1 MTTFDEPA
9 RLASLHAAQGR
20 AEALFAAIEA
30 GGLVRAGVLESALSD
45 EIHAL
50 AAEKFGVEAHWHKR
64 VVRAGANTVTTYHD
78 DPPDLRIAADDI
90 LFLDFGP
97 VFDDWEADYGRTF
110 VLGDDPVKQALR
122 RDLGAVWAE
131 LRAFY
136 EADPDITGEQLYAEA
151 HRAAQRRGWT
161 FGGNIAG
168 HLVGEFPHTAFPGE
182 RSVSLIAPGNDT
194 RMRDRD
200 ADGRERYWIL
210 EVHLVEPGGT
220 FGGFCEEL
228 LSR

>member
-9 RLASLHAAQGR
+9 RLASLYAAQAR

-30 GGLVRAGVLESALSD
+30 AGMVRAGLLESALSD

-50 AAEKFGVEAHWHKR
+50 AAEQFGVEAHWHRKI
-64 VVRAGANTVTTYHD
+64 VRTGANTVATFHD
-78 DPPDLRIAADDI
+78 PTLDLMIAEGDI

-122 RDLGAVWAE
+122 RDLGAVWTD
-131 LRAFY
+131 LREVY
-136 EADPDITGEQLYAEA
+136 EADPNITGERLYAEA
-151 HRAAQRRGWT
+151 HRSAERRGWK

-168 HLVGEFPHTAFPGE
+168 RLVGEFPHTAFPGE
-182 RSVSLIAPGNDT
+182 RSVSLVAPGNDT
-194 RMRDRD
+194 RMRDTD

-210 EVHLVEPGGT
+210 EVHLVEPQGR
-220 FGGFCEEL
+220 FGGFTEEL

>member
-1 MTTFDEPA
+1 MNFDEPA
-9 RLASLHAAQGR
+9 RLAGLHAAQAR

-30 GGLVRAGVLESALSD
+30 SGMVRPGVLESTLSD

-50 AAEKFGVEAHWHKR
+50 AAERFGVEAHWHRKI
-64 VVRAGANTVTTYHD
+64 VRTGANTVATFHD
-78 DPPDLRIAADDI
+78 PTEDLMIADDDI

-122 RDLGAVWAE
+122 RDLPVVWAE
-131 LRAFY
+131 LRDFY
-136 EADPDITGEQLYAEA
+136 EAHPDITGEQLYGEA
-151 HRAAQRRGWT
+151 HRAAERSCWI
-161 FGGNIAG
+161 FGGQIAG

>member
-9 RLASLHAAQGR
+9 RLASLYAAQ
-20 AEALFAAIEA
+20 AQAQALFAGIEA
-30 GGLVRAGVLESALSD
+30 AGLIRAGVLESVLSN

-50 AAEKFGVEAHWHKR
+50 AAEQFGVQAHWHRKI
-64 VVRAGANTVTTYHD
+64 VRTGANTVATFHD
-78 DPPDLRIAADDI
+78 PTPDLTIAADDI

-97 VFDDWEADYGRTF
+97 VFDNWEADFGRTF
-110 VLGDDPVKQALR
+110 VLGDDRVKQALR
-122 RDLGAVWAE
+122 RDLGVVWTE
-131 LRAFY
+131 LRDVY
-136 EADPDITGEQLYAEA
+136 EAHPDITGEQLYAEA
-151 HRAAQRRGWT
+151 HRAAERRGWI
-161 FGGNIAG
+161 FGGQIAG

-182 RSVSLIAPGNDT
+182 RSVSLIAPGNDM

-210 EVHLVEPGGT
+210 EVHLVEPQGR
-220 FGGFCEEL
+220 FGAFSEEL

>member
-1 MTTFDEPA
+1 MTAFDEPA
-9 RLASLHAAQGR
+9 RLASLYAAQGR

-30 GGLVRAGVLESALSD
+30 RGLVRAGVLESELSD

-50 AAEKFGVEAHWHKR
+50 AAEAFGVSAHWHRKI
-64 VVRAGANTVTTYHD
+64 VRTGANTVATFHD
-78 DPPDLRIAADDI
+78 PTPDLRIAPDDI

-110 VLGDDPVKQALR
+110 VLGDDPVKLALR
-122 RDLGAVWAE
+122 RDLAVVRDE
-131 LRAFY
+131 LKAVFEARA
-136 EADPDITGEQLYAEA
+136 DITGAELYAQA
-151 HRAAQRRGWT
+151 HAAAARHGWK

-182 RSVSLIAPGNDT
+182 RSVSLVAPGNDT

-210 EVHLVEPGGT
+210 EVHLVEPQGR
-220 FGGFCEEL
+220 FGGFAEEL

>member
-1 MTTFDEPA
+1 MTTFNEHA
-9 RLASLHAAQGR
+9 RLAGLYAAQAQ

-30 GGLVRAGVLESALSD
+30 AGLVRPGVLESALSD

-50 AAEKFGVEAHWHKR
+50 AAEQFGVEAHWHRKI
-64 VVRAGANTVTTYHD
+64 VRTGANTVATFHD
-78 DPPDLRIAADDI
+78 PTPDLVIAEGDV

-97 VFDDWEADYGRTF
+97 VFGDWEADYGRTF

-122 RDLGAVWAE
+122 RDLAVVWEE
-131 LRAFY
+131 LRDVY
-136 EADPDITGEQLYAEA
+136 EAHPDITGEQLYAEA
-151 HRAAQRRGWT
+151 HKAAGRRGWI
-161 FGGNIAG
+161 FGGQIAG

-182 RSVSLIAPGNDT
+182 RSVSLIAPGNDM

-210 EVHLVEPGGT
+210 EVHLVEPQGR
-220 FGGFCEEL
+220 FGAFSEAL

>member
-1 MTTFDEPA
+1 MTTFNEAA

-20 AEALFAAIEA
+20 AAALFAAIEA
-30 GGLVRAGVLESALSD
+30 GGLVRAGLRESELSN

-50 AAEKFGVEAHWHKR
+50 AAGQFGVEAHWHKR
-64 VVRAGANTVTTYHD
+64 VVRAGANSVTTYHD
-78 DPPDLRIAADDI
+78 DPADLVIAADDI
-90 LFLDFGP
+90 LFVDLGP
-97 VFDDWEADYGRTF
+97 VFDDWEADFGRTF

-122 RDLGAVWAE
+122 RDLPLVWQE

-136 EADPDITGEQLYAEA
+136 EADPHMTGAALYAQA
-151 HRAAQRRGWT
+151 HRTAEQRGWT

-182 RSVSLIAPGNDT
+182 RSVSLVAPGNDT
-194 RMRDRD
+194 PMRDPD

-210 EVHLVEPGGT
+210 EVHLVEPQGR
-220 FGGFCEEL
+220 FGGFTEEL

>member
-20 AEALFAAIEA
+20 AAALFEAIVA
-30 GGLVRAGVLESALSD
+30 NGLVRPDVLESELSN

-50 AAEKFGVEAHWHKR
+50 AAETFGVKAHWHKR
-64 VVRAGANTVTTYHD
+64 VVRAGANSVTTYHD
-78 DPPDLRIAADDI
+78 EPADLRIAADDI

-122 RDLGAVWAE
+122 RDLAVVWAE
-131 LRAFY
+131 LRDHY
-136 EADPDITGEQLYAEA
+136 ETHPDITGAELYAQA
-151 HRAAQRRGWT
+151 HRAAARRGWK
-161 FGGNIAG
+161 FGGQIAG

-182 RSVSLIAPGNDT
+182 RSVSLIAPGNDM

-210 EVHLVEPGGT
+210 EVHLVEPQGR
-220 FGGFCEEL
+220 FGAFSEEL

>member
-1 MTTFDEPA
+1 MTSFNEPA

-20 AEALFAAIEA
+20 AAALFAAIEA
-30 GGLVRAGVLESALSD
+30 GGLVRAGVLESELSN

-64 VVRAGANTVTTYHD
+64 VVRAGANSVTTYHD
-78 DPPDLRIAADDI
+78 EPADLTIAPDDI

-122 RDLGAVWAE
+122 RDLGVVWTE
-131 LRAFY
+131 LRDYY
-136 EADPDITGEQLYAEA
+136 EAHPDITGEQLYAEA
-151 HRAAQRRGWT
+151 QKAAERRGWT

-210 EVHLVEPGGT
+210 EVHLVEPQGR
-220 FGGFCEEL
+220 FGAFSEEL